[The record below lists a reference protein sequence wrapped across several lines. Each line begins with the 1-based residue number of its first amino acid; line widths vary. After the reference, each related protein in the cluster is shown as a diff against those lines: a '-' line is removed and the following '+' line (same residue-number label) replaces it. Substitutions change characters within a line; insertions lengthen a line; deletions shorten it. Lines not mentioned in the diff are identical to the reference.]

1 LFHARQFE
9 DARKYLHSTV
19 EHATLARNRLV
30 ASFELMLIGA
40 AYMKSGDLTQAKGF
54 LEEAMG
60 YAKHR
65 GSKLLEGLAAKYC
78 AELAL
83 NMGEIDTAGGYIRD
97 CFEAGKPIGNLPRV
111 LDSAELLGLVQELR
125 GNNAE
130 AIELLACADQARE
143 NAGIPLQPSQSVEVE
158 ATLDV
163 LLEKIGQTAFRA
175 HWSNGRQQD
184 IEVLLNKSFSSAEL
198 DV

>member
-1 LFHARQFE
+1 VPVAGVTG
-9 DARKYLHSTV
+9 TV
-19 EHATLARNRLV
+19 GQQGGGGHGFGLYPEVLV
-30 ASFELMLIGA
+30 VI
-40 AYMKSGDLTQAKGF
+40 
-54 LEEAMG
+54 
-60 YAKHR
+60 
-65 GSKLLEGLAAKYC
+65 
-78 AELAL
+78 
-83 NMGEIDTAGGYIRD
+83 
-97 CFEAGKPIGNLPRV
+97 
-111 LDSAELLGLVQELR
+111 LLGLVQELR

-158 ATLDV
+158 AALDV